1 MPAPGGAG
9 DLFND
14 PKERGMRWKGM
25 IVWTLAAGLLATGC
39 ASKKY
44 VREEVGRETAAVHTR
59 VDTLQGQ
66 VEATQTKVREHD
78 EQIAQVSKTAQ
89 EALQRAQEAGKL
101 AEGKLLYETVLSDD
115 KVHFPFDRSA
125 LSDEARAAL
134 DTFAQP
140 LVGDNQNIYIEIQGH
155 TDSVGSDQYN
165 NDLGLE
171 RAEAVRRY
179 LNMQHH
185 IPLHRMAVISYGET
199 APVTDNKSRDHRS
212 QNRRVVLVVL
222 K

>member
-1 MPAPGGAG
+1 M
-9 DLFND
+9 LT
-14 PKERGMRWKGM
+14 
-25 IVWTLAAGLLATGC
+25 VAAGLLTTGC
-39 ASKKY
+39 ATKKY
-44 VREEVGRETAAVHTR
+44 VREEAGRQTAAVHTR

-66 VEATQTKVREHD
+66 VEANQTQLKQHD
-78 EQIAQVSKTAQ
+78 EQIATVSRTAQ

-115 KVHFPFDRSA
+115 KVKFGFDKA
-125 LSDEARAAL
+125 AISDTAKAAL
-134 DTFAQP
+134 DEFAAP
-140 LVGDNQNIYIEIQGH
+140 IVSNNENVYIEVQGH
-155 TDSVGSDQYN
+155 TDSVGSEAYN
-165 NDLGLE
+165 EELGLE

-185 IPLHRMAVISYGET
+185 IPLHRMSVISYGET
-199 APVTDNKSRDHRS
+199 APVTDNKSRDSRA

>member
-1 MPAPGGAG
+1 
-9 DLFND
+9 
-14 PKERGMRWKGM
+14 MRWTGM
-25 IVWTLAAGLLATGC
+25 IVLTVTAATLSTGC
-39 ASKKY
+39 ATKQY
-44 VREEVGRETAAVHTR
+44 VREEAGRQTAAVHTR

-66 VEATQTKVREHD
+66 VEQNQVKLKEHD

-115 KVHFPFDRSA
+115 QVKFGFAKDSLA
-125 LSDEARAAL
+125 DGAKQAL

-140 LVGDNQNIYIEIQGH
+140 LVGENQNVYIEIQGH
-155 TDSVGSDQYN
+155 TDSVGGEQYN
-165 NDLGLE
+165 YDLGLQ

-179 LNMQHH
+179 LNMQEH
-185 IPLHRMAVISYGET
+185 IPLHRMSVISYGET
-199 APVTDNKSRDHRS
+199 APVTDNKTRDGRAK
-212 QNRRVVLVVL
+212 NRRVVLVVL

>member
-1 MPAPGGAG
+1 
-9 DLFND
+9 
-14 PKERGMRWKGM
+14 MRWKG
-25 IVWTLAAGLLATGC
+25 IFLLTVGVGLLSTGC

-66 VEATQTKVREHD
+66 VEASQTRIKEHD
-78 EQIAQVSKTAQ
+78 EQIATVSRTAQ

-115 KVHFPFDRSA
+115 KVKFGFDKSN
-125 LSDEARAAL
+125 LSDTAKAAL
-134 DTFAQP
+134 DEFAAP
-140 LVGDNQNIYIEIQGH
+140 IVSNNENVYVEVQGH
-155 TDSVGSDQYN
+155 TDSVGSDTYN
-165 NDLGLE
+165 EELGLE

-179 LNMQHH
+179 LNMQHK
-185 IPLHRMAVISYGET
+185 IPLHRINVISYGES
-199 APVTDNKSRDHRS
+199 APVTDNKSRESRA

>member
-1 MPAPGGAG
+1 
-9 DLFND
+9 
-14 PKERGMRWKGM
+14 MRWKG
-25 IVWTLAAGLLATGC
+25 ILVLTVGAGLLTTGC
-39 ASKKY
+39 ATKKY
-44 VREEVGRETAAVHTR
+44 VKDEVTRETGAVHTR

-66 VEATQTKVREHD
+66 VESTQTKVREHD
-78 EQIAQVSKTAQ
+78 TRITEASRTAQ

-115 KVHFPFDRSA
+115 KVRFGFDKAS

-134 DTFAQP
+134 DQFAQP
-140 LVGDNQNIYIEIQGH
+140 LVGNNEGVYIEIQGH
-155 TDSVGSDQYN
+155 TDSVGSEQYN
-165 NDLGLE
+165 EELGLE

-179 LNMQHH
+179 LNMQHKLA
-185 IPLHRMAVISYGET
+185 LHRMSVISYGES
-199 APVTDNKSRDHRS
+199 APVTTNDGREGRA

>member
-1 MPAPGGAG
+1 MQ
-9 DLFND
+9 
-14 PKERGMRWKGM
+14 WKGL
-25 IVWTLAAGLLATGC
+25 IVLSVTAATLATGC
-39 ASKKY
+39 ATKEY
-44 VREEVGRETAAVHTR
+44 VREEAGRQTAAVHTR

-66 VEATQTKVREHD
+66 VEQNQAKLKEHD

-115 KVHFPFDRSA
+115 QVKFGFNKEDLSDGAKSA
-125 LSDEARAAL
+125 LDQ
-134 DTFAQP
+134 FAQP
-140 LVGDNQNIYIEIQGH
+140 LVGQNQNIYIEIQGH

-165 NDLGLE
+165 YDLGLQ

-179 LNMQHH
+179 LNMQQH
-185 IPLHRMAVISYGET
+185 IPLHRMSVISYGKT
-199 APVTDNKSRDHRS
+199 APVADNDSREGRAK
-212 QNRRVVLVVL
+212 NRRVVLVVL

>member
-1 MPAPGGAG
+1 
-9 DLFND
+9 
-14 PKERGMRWKGM
+14 MRWKGI
-25 IVWTLAAGLLATGC
+25 IVLTVAAAGLLTTGC
-39 ASKKY
+39 ATKKY
-44 VREEVGRETAAVHTR
+44 VREEAGRQTAAVHTR

-66 VEATQTKVREHD
+66 VEASQTQIKAHD
-78 EQIAQVSKTAQ
+78 EQIATVSRTAQ

-115 KVHFPFDRSA
+115 KVKFGFDK
-125 LSDEARAAL
+125 SDISDTAKAAL
-134 DTFAQP
+134 DEFAAP
-140 LVGDNQNIYIEIQGH
+140 IVGGNENVYIEVQGH
-155 TDSVGSDQYN
+155 TDSVGSETYN
-165 NDLGLE
+165 EELGLE

-185 IPLHRMAVISYGET
+185 IPLHRMSVISYGET
-199 APVTDNKSRDHRS
+199 APVTDNKSRDSRA